1 MVSRGLGFGI
11 GSTGRL
17 RLRSDLARMEQ
28 DVIEGS
34 AARPIEASTTRL
46 GDDEPGAAEGNVAAR
61 LWRALG
67 DDFVLMNEVRPSPR
81 FAHAR
86 ERMLMCRLYLS
97 LIRSISDDYG
107 VPFAAHGDSPSFRA
121 IGIYVLFRTMMCSP
135 VHASAAAHALK
146 LPRATVLHGLQ
157 ALIKH
162 GWVERVGNA
171 YRATEKVNIPDLAD
185 RMQARIEMIAETAR
199 RLAEIR
205 TSLRGDTQ
213 SAPEPGEP

>member
-1 MVSRGLGFGI
+1 M
-11 GSTGRL
+11 
-17 RLRSDLARMEQ
+17 
-28 DVIEGS
+28 IEGS
-34 AARPIEASTTRL
+34 AARPIDAATTQQ
-46 GDDEPGAAEGNVAAR
+46 GGDEPGSAERDVAAR

-67 DDFVLMNEVRPSPR
+67 DDFVLMNEVKPPPR

-97 LIRSISDDYG
+97 LIRSISEDYG
-107 VPFAAHGDSPSFRA
+107 APFAAHGDSASFRA

-157 ALIKH
+157 TLIKH

-171 YRATEKVNIPDLAD
+171 YRATEKVNIPDLTD
-185 RMQARIEMIAETAR
+185 KMQARIEMIAETAR

-205 TSLRGDTQ
+205 TSIRGDTRR
-213 SAPEPGEP
+213 APEPGEP

>member
-1 MVSRGLGFGI
+1 
-11 GSTGRL
+11 
-17 RLRSDLARMEQ
+17 MEQ
-28 DVIEGS
+28 DVVDGS
-34 AARPIEASTTRL
+34 AARPTDASTAQN
-46 GDDEPGAAEGNVAAR
+46 GGDEPHSVEAR

-67 DDFVLMNEVRPSPR
+67 DDFVLMNEVRPPPR
-81 FAHAR
+81 FAHGR

-97 LIRSISDDYG
+97 LIRSISEDYG
-107 VPFAAHGDSPSFRA
+107 APFAGHDDSASYRA

-146 LPRATVLHGLQ
+146 LPRATVLHALQ
-157 ALIKH
+157 TLIKH
-162 GWVERVGNA
+162 GWIERVGNA
-171 YRATEKVNIPDLAD
+171 YRATEKVNIPDLTD